1 VFDVGRAP
9 ELRARLPRSARIGRS
24 EEIRRLLRRGRRIRY
39 GSLEFFVG
47 PAPLDQPRF
56 GIIVPRYRRNVVAR
70 NLVRRRLRELGRVHL
85 LPRLRSATLG
95 LDVLVRAR
103 PEAYEASFTDL
114 RREVERLTDRLCSD
128 ASPSP

>member
-1 VFDVGRAP
+1 M
-9 ELRARLPRSARIGRS
+9 
-24 EEIRRLLRRGRRIRY
+24 LLRRGRRMRY
-39 GSLEFFVG
+39 GPLEFFVG
-47 PAPLDQPRF
+47 PAPGDQPRF
-56 GIIVPRYRRNVVAR
+56 GIIVPRYRRKVVAR
-70 NLVRRRLRELGRVHL
+70 NLVRRRLRELGRTHL

-114 RREVERLTDRLCSD
+114 QREVERLTDRLCSD